1 MTEFCS
7 KNTSGSASCGRLA
20 DNAGGKI
27 RSITPDGIS
36 GMIFTMEGIKKSVI
50 LLNGPMGCKFYHS
63 TTSQFL
69 MPRPALFLPVTEGDD
84 AVEVRFDFLNE
95 WFFRQPRV
103 PCTWLDGHD
112 YVYGTLEKVTD
123 GLRYIKEHVP
133 CDLITVV
140 NAPGASLIGDD
151 PREICR
157 EIFPDIPAIVLES
170 PGFSTEYYDGCD
182 TAILELFRQ
191 AGDRLWSDGAASG
204 SGTVKDNAVRDGKA
218 ASTGTHRPKVNI
230 LGISIWQKYALGDM
244 EEIRRI
250 LAMCGIEV
258 NIVLCAGC
266 SLEEMRKIPEADLN
280 IVLYPEMGASGAK
293 WLEQNLGMPY
303 YMCDVPPI
311 GFDATAAF
319 AEEVSGRLGTD
330 CGKVKEEIEMARAKA
345 WYSISGIYNASGK
358 PDGTIFTVKS
368 FPSQEKGIT
377 QFLSDYLGMIADPS
391 DISYTKAEIVFSDA
405 NIISELMLR
414 NKEFCGIEIAN
425 PTMGYVDVIEKT
437 LLGIKGALFLTEQVL
452 NSFMTRI
459 V

>member
-1 MTEFCS
+1 
-7 KNTSGSASCGRLA
+7 
-20 DNAGGKI
+20 
-27 RSITPDGIS
+27 
-36 GMIFTMEGIKKSVI
+36 
-50 LLNGPMGCKFYHS
+50 
-63 TTSQFL
+63 
-69 MPRPALFLPVTEGDD
+69 
-84 AVEVRFDFLNE
+84 VEVRFDFLNE

-191 AGDRLWSDGAASG
+191 AGDRLWKDAVKKGADASHKP
-204 SGTVKDNAVRDGKA
+204 T
-218 ASTGTHRPKVNI
+218 VNI

-244 EEIRRI
+244 NEIRRI
-250 LAMCGIEV
+250 LSLCGIDV
-258 NIVLCAGC
+258 NTILCAGC
-266 SLEEMRKIPEADLN
+266 SVDEMRKIPEADLN
-280 IVLYPEMGASGAK
+280 IVLYPEMGLSGAK
-293 WLEQNLGMPY
+293 WLQQNLGMPY
-303 YMCDVPPI
+303 YVCEVPPI
-311 GFDATAAF
+311 GFDATAVF
-319 AEEVSGRLGTD
+319 AEEISQLLKTD
-330 CGKVKEEIEMARAKA
+330 CSKVKEEIEVARAKA
-345 WYSISGIYNASGK
+345 LYSISGIYNACGK
-358 PDGTIFTVKS
+358 PDGTIFAVKS

-377 QFLSDYLGMIADPS
+377 QFLSDYLGMIADTS
-391 DISYTKAEIVFSDA
+391 DISHTKAEVVFSDA

-414 NKEFCGIEIAN
+414 DKEFCGIEIAN

-437 LLGIKGALFLTEQVL
+437 LLGINGALVLTEQVL

-459 V
+459 I

>member
-7 KNTSGSASCGRLA
+7 KNTSG
-20 DNAGGKI
+20 NEI

-36 GMIFTMEGIKKSVI
+36 GMIFTMEGIKNSVI

-69 MPRPALFLPVTEGDD
+69 MPRPALYLPVEEGKDP
-84 AVEVRFDFLNE
+84 VEVRFDFLNE

-123 GLRYIKEHVP
+123 GLRYIKAHVP

-191 AGDRLWSDGAASG
+191 AGDRLWGDRVGDE
-204 SGTVKDNAVRDGKA
+204 KPGKP
-218 ASTGTHRPKVNI
+218 TVNI

-250 LAMCGIEV
+250 LAMCGIDV
-258 NIVLCAGC
+258 NTILCAGC
-266 SLEEMRKIPEADLN
+266 SLEEMKKIPEADLN
-280 IVLYPEMGASGAK
+280 IVLYPEMGLSGAK
-293 WLEQNLGMPY
+293 WLQQNLDMPY
-303 YMCDVPPI
+303 YVCEVPPI

-319 AEEVSGRLGTD
+319 AEEVSQLLKTD
-330 CGKVKEEIEMARAKA
+330 CSKVKEEIEVARAKA
-345 WYSISGIYNASGK
+345 WYSISGIYNACGK
-358 PDGTIFTVKS
+358 PDGTIFAVKS

-391 DISYTKAEIVFSDA
+391 DISHTKAEIVFSDA

-414 NKEFCGIEIAN
+414 DKEFCGIEIAN
-425 PTMGYVDVIEKT
+425 PTMGYVDVIPKT
-437 LLGIKGALFLTEQVL
+437 LLGINGGLFLTEQVL

-459 V
+459 I

>member
-7 KNTSGSASCGRLA
+7 KSISGSE
-20 DNAGGKI
+20 I

-36 GMIFTMEGIKKSVI
+36 GMIFTMEGIKNSVI

-69 MPRPALFLPVTEGDD
+69 MPRPALYLPVTEGDEP
-84 AVEVRFDFLNE
+84 VEVRFDFLNE

-112 YVYGTLEKVTD
+112 YVYGTLEKVTE

-170 PGFSTEYYDGCD
+170 PGFSMEYYDGCN

-191 AGDRLWSDGAASG
+191 AGDRLWKDAVKKGADHKP
-204 SGTVKDNAVRDGKA
+204 T
-218 ASTGTHRPKVNI
+218 VNI

-244 EEIRRI
+244 NEMRRI
-250 LAMCGIEV
+250 LSLCGVDV
-258 NIVLCAGC
+258 NTILCAGC
-266 SLEEMRKIPEADLN
+266 TLDEMKKIPQADLN
-280 IVLYPEMGASGAK
+280 IVLYPEMGLSGAK
-293 WLEQNLGMPY
+293 WLQQNLDMPHY
-303 YMCDVPPI
+303 VCDVPPI
-311 GFDATAAF
+311 GFDATMKF
-319 AEEVSGRLGTD
+319 AEDISALLKTD
-330 CGKVKEEIEMARAKA
+330 CSKVKEEIEMARAKA
-345 WYSISGIYNASGK
+345 WYGINGIYNACGK
-358 PDGTIFTVKS
+358 PDGTIFAVKS

-377 QFLSDYLGMIADPS
+377 QFLTNYLGMIPDPS
-391 DISYTKAEIVFSDA
+391 DISHTKAEIVFSDA

-414 NKEFCGIEIAN
+414 KKEFCGIEIAN

-437 LLGIKGALFLTEQVL
+437 LLGVNGALFLTEQVL

-459 V
+459 L

>member
-7 KNTSGSASCGRLA
+7 KNTSGNEL
-20 DNAGGKI
+20 
-27 RSITPDGIS
+27 RSIAPDGIS
-36 GMIFTMEGIKKSVI
+36 GMIFTMEGIKNSVI

-69 MPRPALFLPVTEGDD
+69 MPRPALYLPVNEGDE

-191 AGDRLWSDGAASG
+191 AGDRLWKDAVKKGADASRKP
-204 SGTVKDNAVRDGKA
+204 T
-218 ASTGTHRPKVNI
+218 VNI

-244 EEIRRI
+244 NEIRRI
-250 LAMCGIEV
+250 LSLCGIDV
-258 NIVLCAGC
+258 NTILCAGC
-266 SLEEMRKIPEADLN
+266 TVNEIRKIPEADLN
-280 IVLYPEMGASGAK
+280 IVLYPEMGLSGAK
-293 WLEQNLGMPY
+293 WLQQNLGMPY
-303 YMCDVPPI
+303 YVCEVPPI
-311 GFDATAAF
+311 GFDATAVF
-319 AEEVSGRLGTD
+319 AEEISQLLKTD
-330 CGKVKEEIEMARAKA
+330 CSKVKEEIEVARAKA
-345 WYSISGIYNASGK
+345 
-358 PDGTIFTVKS
+358 S

-377 QFLSDYLGMIADPS
+377 QFLSDYLGMIADTS
-391 DISYTKAEIVFSDA
+391 DISHTKAEVVFSDA

-414 NKEFCGIEIAN
+414 DKEFCGIEIAN

-437 LLGIKGALFLTEQVL
+437 LLGINGALFLTEQVL
-452 NSFMTRI
+452 NISRLLYAGKTCRLLRY
-459 V
+459 VL

>member
-7 KNTSGSASCGRLA
+7 KNTSGNEL
-20 DNAGGKI
+20 
-27 RSITPDGIS
+27 RSIAPDGIS
-36 GMIFTMEGIKKSVI
+36 GMIFTMEGIRNSVI

-69 MPRPALFLPVTEGDD
+69 MPRPALYLPVKEGDE

-191 AGDRLWSDGAASG
+191 AGDRLWKDA
-204 SGTVKDNAVRDGKA
+204 VKEDADSSRKP
-218 ASTGTHRPKVNI
+218 TVNI

-244 EEIRRI
+244 NEIRRI
-250 LAMCGIEV
+250 LSLCGIDV
-258 NIVLCAGC
+258 NTILCAGC
-266 SLEEMRKIPEADLN
+266 TVDEIRKIPEADLN
-280 IVLYPEMGASGAK
+280 IVLYPEMGLSGAK
-293 WLEQNLGMPY
+293 WLQQNLGMPY
-303 YMCDVPPI
+303 YVCEVPPI
-311 GFDATAAF
+311 GFDATAVF
-319 AEEVSGRLGTD
+319 AEEISQLLKTD
-330 CGKVKEEIEMARAKA
+330 CSKVKEEIEIARAKA
-345 WYSISGIYNASGK
+345 WYSISGIYNACGK
-358 PDGTIFTVKS
+358 PDGTIFAVKS

-377 QFLSDYLGMIADPS
+377 QFLSDYLGMIADTS
-391 DISYTKAEIVFSDA
+391 DISHTKAEVVFSDA

-414 NKEFCGIEIAN
+414 DKEFCGIEIAN

-437 LLGIKGALFLTEQVL
+437 LLGINGALFLTEQVL

-459 V
+459 I

>member
-7 KNTSGSASCGRLA
+7 KNTSGNEL
-20 DNAGGKI
+20 
-27 RSITPDGIS
+27 RSIAPDGIS
-36 GMIFTMEGIKKSVI
+36 GMIFTMEGIKNSVI

-69 MPRPALFLPVTEGDD
+69 MPRPALYLPVNEGDE

-191 AGDRLWSDGAASG
+191 AGDRLWKDAVKKDADASHKP
-204 SGTVKDNAVRDGKA
+204 T
-218 ASTGTHRPKVNI
+218 VNI
-230 LGISIWQKYALGDM
+230 LGISIWQ
-244 EEIRRI
+244 
-250 LAMCGIEV
+250 
-258 NIVLCAGC
+258 
-266 SLEEMRKIPEADLN
+266 
-280 IVLYPEMGASGAK
+280 
-293 WLEQNLGMPY
+293 
-303 YMCDVPPI
+303 
-311 GFDATAAF
+311 
-319 AEEVSGRLGTD
+319 
-330 CGKVKEEIEMARAKA
+330 
-345 WYSISGIYNASGK
+345 
-358 PDGTIFTVKS
+358 
-368 FPSQEKGIT
+368 
-377 QFLSDYLGMIADPS
+377 
-391 DISYTKAEIVFSDA
+391 
-405 NIISELMLR
+405 
-414 NKEFCGIEIAN
+414 
-425 PTMGYVDVIEKT
+425 
-437 LLGIKGALFLTEQVL
+437 
-452 NSFMTRI
+452 
-459 V
+459 

>member
-7 KNTSGSASCGRLA
+7 KNTSG
-20 DNAGGKI
+20 NEI

-36 GMIFTMEGIKKSVI
+36 GMIFTMEGIKNSVI

-69 MPRPALFLPVTEGDD
+69 MPRPALYLPVEEGQE

-112 YVYGTLEKVTD
+112 YVYGTFEKVTD

-157 EIFPDIPAIVLES
+157 EIFPDIPTIVLES

-191 AGDRLWSDGAASG
+191 AGDRLWGDR
-204 SGTVKDNAVRDGKA
+204 VRDESPGKP
-218 ASTGTHRPKVNI
+218 TVNI

-250 LAMCGIEV
+250 LAMCGIDV
-258 NIVLCAGC
+258 NTILCAGC

-280 IVLYPEMGASGAK
+280 IVLYPEMGLSGAK
-293 WLEQNLGMPY
+293 WLQQNLNMPY
-303 YMCDVPPI
+303 YVCEVPPI

-319 AEEVSGRLGTD
+319 AEEVSQLLKTD
-330 CGKVKEEIEMARAKA
+330 CSKVKEEIEVARAKA
-345 WYSISGIYNASGK
+345 WYSISGIYNACGK
-358 PDGTIFTVKS
+358 PDGTIFAVKS

-377 QFLSDYLGMIADPS
+377 QFLSDYLGMIADSS
-391 DISYTKAEIVFSDA
+391 DISHTKAEIVFSDA

-425 PTMGYVDVIEKT
+425 PTMGYVDVIPKT
-437 LLGIKGALFLTEQVL
+437 LLGINGGLFLTEQVL

-459 V
+459 I